1 MKNIYLLFITL
12 IFTVLFNVT
21 GCSSGGGDSAPA
33 VQPLSYVGKTD
44 PADITLASAPMLLA
58 NVIYGSSTASDLITG
73 VQASSSSPESGN
85 AAIATDYIETLLNYS
100 LDNSFGS
107 AFSGYYIPLG
117 LAINKTLGCDSGYIT
132 MQGTVDDM
140 TGAGV
145 VAVNYVNCVLD
156 GTTYNGSGTMTV
168 HYIDV
173 YTESMSATFY
183 FPLLTVSSSDYSGAI
198 SGSISI
204 DDNYNYGYQLNETMT
219 LNVVISND
227 TADKMY
233 KFENYMIQLSISNV
247 YDCDSGATQALDGKV
262 YDSINGGITVQ
273 TINPLSISSCIST
286 HPESGGPLI
295 MIGNDAKMQ
304 FTVESNKHV
313 LLEFDL
319 DNNGV
324 YEIVRYVLWQ
334 EFDEYASID
343 LADTDGDGMHNSWE
357 TLYML
362 DPGVDDAGDD
372 ADSDGYTNLQEYQG
386 GSNPMM
392 SSSTPLDP

>member
-1 MKNIYLLFITL
+1 MKNIYLLFITI

-21 GCSSGGGDSAPA
+21 GCSSGGGDGAPA

-44 PADITLASAPMLLA
+44 PADITLTSAPTLLV
-58 NVIYGSSTASDLITG
+58 NVIHGTSTASDMVTG
-73 VQASSSSPESGN
+73 VQASTSNPESGN
-85 AAIATDYIETLLNYS
+85 AAIATDYIETLLHYS
-100 LDNSFGS
+100 LNNSIGS

-117 LAINKTLGCDSGYIT
+117 LAINETLGCDSGYIT

-140 TGAGV
+140 TGAGDL
-145 VAVNYVNCVLD
+145 AVNYVNCVLD

-183 FPLLTVSSSDYSGAI
+183 FPLLKVSSPDYSGAI
-198 SGSISI
+198 SGSISV
-204 DDNYNYGYQLNETMT
+204 DDSYNYGIQLNETIT

-227 TADKMY
+227 TAVKMY
-233 KFENYMIQLSISNV
+233 KFENYMTQISISNV
-247 YDCDSGATQALDGKV
+247 YDCYSGATQALNGAV
-262 YDSINGGITVQ
+262 YDSIHGGMTVQ

-295 MIGNDAKMQ
+295 MIGNAAKMQ
-304 FTVESNKHV
+304 LTVESNKHV

-334 EFDEYASID
+334 EFDDYVSID
-343 LADTDGDGMHNSWE
+343 LADRDDDGMHNSWE
-357 TLYML
+357 TLYTL
-362 DPGVDDAGDD
+362 NPDVDDADVDD
-372 ADSDGYTNLQEYQG
+372 DFDGYTNLQEYQG
-386 GSNPMM
+386 GSNPLLP
-392 SSSTPLDP
+392 SSTPLAP